1 MRRRLVF
8 LSAAVLMLL
17 PMTVVYAHER
27 FIRHDLKVPLHEQY
41 FARQPGMLLGMQPD
55 MLRIATVSCILLL
68 AFLVIFFFRQNL
80 DVFIEFRLLSG
91 LRGRTQRALHHLAAF
106 LTDKP
111 VRLPWFRAVGEWAV
125 VMFIRSP
132 ALVLMYSATNDSL
145 VMPSYPLEPTS
156 ALYFKY
162 IQVFLAILML
172 TQTALPL
179 AGALV
184 VGTWIYLWRYG
195 WMVAADAIPVLTV
208 AVVYLTSPWQSH
220 KIAITELNEQQVRW
234 VRLVL
239 GFGFFALGW
248 LKIYNYHLTAGV
260 ADNYPAVM
268 DDPMIGFFAMGTNH
282 LFRRENWIVAF
293 AFAEVL
299 SGFMLMV
306 GVFTRVWGSM
316 MIWVLAKLMLVNFG
330 FEEIPHIYPI
340 AATMAVVFSSK
351 VGSEFSFVE
360 RIQQKAAREG
370 KPMLRMATV
379 GVASLAI
386 AVVTVYALL
395 YALTFIDRSHLSQ
408 GGLS

>member
-1 MRRRLVF
+1 MRLRLVLLATAF
-8 LSAAVLMLL
+8 LAVL
-17 PMTVVYAHER
+17 PVSTVYAHER
-27 FIRHDLKVPLHEQY
+27 FIRHDLKTPVHEEY
-41 FARQPGMLLGMQPD
+41 FARHPGTFLGMQPD
-55 MLRIATVSCILLL
+55 MLHIATVSCALLI
-68 AFLVIFFFRQNL
+68 AFLVIFFFRQNI
-80 DVFIEFRLLSG
+80 DIFIEHRLLG
-91 LRGRTQRALHHLAAF
+91 NVRGPVQRFLHHLASF

-111 VRLPWFRAVGEWAV
+111 VRLSWFHTIGEWAV

-156 ALYFKY
+156 AIYFKY

-184 VGTWIYLWRYG
+184 LGTWIYLWRWG
-195 WMVAADAIPVLTV
+195 WMVAADALPVLTV

-220 KIAITELNEQQVRW
+220 KVAITELNETQVKW

-248 LKIYNYHLTAGV
+248 LKVYNYHLTA
-260 ADNYPAVM
+260 AIPDNYPAVM
-268 DDPMIGFFAMGTNH
+268 DDPMIGFFAMGTNPF
-282 LFRRENWIVAF
+282 FRRENWIMAF

-330 FEEIPHIYPI
+330 WEEIPHIYPI
-340 AATMAVVFSSK
+340 AATMAIVFSNK
-351 VGSEFSFVE
+351 LGSEFSFVE
-360 RIQQKAAREG
+360 RLQLSAAREG
-370 KPMLRMATV
+370 RTLVRVATV
-379 GVASLAI
+379 AAASLTI
-386 AVVTVYALL
+386 AVVTVYVLL
-395 YALTFIDRSHLSQ
+395 YGFSFIDRSHL
-408 GGLS
+408 